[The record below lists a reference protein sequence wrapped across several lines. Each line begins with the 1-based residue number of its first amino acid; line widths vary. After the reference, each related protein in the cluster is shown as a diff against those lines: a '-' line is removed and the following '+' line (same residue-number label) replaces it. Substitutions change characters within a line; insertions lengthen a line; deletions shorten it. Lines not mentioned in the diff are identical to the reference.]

1 MLTSSPLL
9 RKSPH
14 AMPDKKLP
22 LIGPSN
28 LGTGGCFVESSTD
41 ITFMYDCVLS
51 LAKMRCSL
59 RSTPPLWDIPEPV
72 AVVELVLWSMLSI
85 APVNK
90 P

>member
-41 ITFMYDCVLS
+41 ITFVYDCYFLG
-51 LAKMRCSL
+51 CSFP
-59 RSTPPLWDIPEPV
+59 SQDV
-72 AVVELVLWSMLSI
+72 MLSPI
-85 APVNK
+85 HSTTVFVWVLEK
-90 P
+90 GYS